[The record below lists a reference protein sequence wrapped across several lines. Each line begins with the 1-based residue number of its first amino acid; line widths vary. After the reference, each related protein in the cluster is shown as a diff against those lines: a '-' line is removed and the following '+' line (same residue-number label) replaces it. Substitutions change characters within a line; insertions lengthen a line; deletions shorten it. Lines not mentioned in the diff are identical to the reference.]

1 MATLRRKPTD
11 EQLLEGG
18 GGGGGGGGF
27 GGSPTLMPKLNRPAK
42 EGFQYRSPEQTN
54 ARSMTPHPMEDVM
67 GSQRADIGRI
77 GRGLNASGVTP
88 RGRAMQQEAAG
99 RAITRT
105 LGRAGALG
113 AVGLGGAEIGKKLA
127 GKGME
132 SSGEEMSQMSE
143 RPAPKAAPKAA
154 LKTPTPRGVVE
165 MPQSSIREGE
175 NERID
180 EDTRRRA
187 MQSVEGMKR
196 GGKVKKYDGGGSID
210 YKTPEDVKEEKYLK
224 KATNAYD
231 KAMPEADTTFGKL
244 KGKTASQNKF
254 GAHSTQA
261 PKFTSA
267 ETEGGASLMY
277 RKRMKAGGSVSS
289 ASSRADG
296 IAQRGKT
303 KGRFV

>member
-18 GGGGGGGGF
+18 GGGGGF
-27 GGSPTLMPKLNRPAK
+27 GGSPTLMPKLNLPAK

-154 LKTPTPRGVVE
+154 LKTSTPRGVVE

-175 NERID
+175 NEGID

-210 YKTPEDVKEEKYLK
+210 YKTPEDIKEEKYLK

-231 KAMPEADTTFGKL
+231 KAMPEADTTFGKMGNKKFKKTEDPRAGVRGQ
-244 KGKTASQNKF
+244 KGYAK
-254 GAHSTQA
+254 
-261 PKFTSA
+261 
-267 ETEGGASLMY
+267 GG
-277 RKRMKAGGSVSS
+277 KVSS

-303 KGRFV
+303 KGRYL